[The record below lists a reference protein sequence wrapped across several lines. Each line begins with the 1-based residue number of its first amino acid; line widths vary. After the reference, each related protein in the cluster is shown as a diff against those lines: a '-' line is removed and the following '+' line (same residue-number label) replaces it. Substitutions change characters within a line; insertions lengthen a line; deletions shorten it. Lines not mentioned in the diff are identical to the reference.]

1 MWNNKKFLE
10 WKNKKSKKDVLSN
23 ETLEERINTLTKENE
38 RLKNDLKDLQDY
50 VDEFSNEEIEKYEPL
65 QEEKPLKTN
74 VDDFEKDLYNNL
86 VGANK

>member
-86 VGANK
+86 VGVNK

>member
-10 WKNKKSKKDVLSN
+10 WKNKKSKKDILSN